1 MKSAVALKPFGM
13 FPGKELGIALFVSA
27 LWHLVCIF
35 SITIVSFP
43 REVKF
48 PSFSQISFVGSVL
61 SEPDFEIR
69 LSQLPFT
76 RRPDEVIQPFLQRS
90 GRLMSA
96 PLTTPGFWTASGGSV
111 GSVEETRLSEDLFLA
126 QRPDPLFFPEH
137 FELPQEKEA
146 FVLEGPARQRILYY
160 RPERPQLPR
169 WVDLKKVKA
178 QLRFKFWITPQGKT
192 ESIETLVSSGDPQVD
207 LIGVRYLRRWRFNPR
222 PEGREWG
229 TVSFPLRFP
238 PDLGRVP

>member
-1 MKSAVALKPFGM
+1 MKSAVALKSFGM
-13 FPGKELGIALFVSA
+13 FPGKELGIALFLSA
-27 LWHLVCIF
+27 LWHLVCIS
-35 SITIVSFP
+35 SIVIVSFP
-43 REVKF
+43 PQVRF
-48 PSFSQISFVGSVL
+48 PHFSQISFVGSVL

-76 RRPDEVIQPFLQRS
+76 RRPDQVIQPFLQRN

-96 PLTTPGFWTASGGSV
+96 PLTTPAFWTTPGSI
-111 GSVEETRLSEDLFLA
+111 GSVEETLRLSEDVFLA
-126 QRPDPLFFPEH
+126 QRPGPLFFPEH

-146 FVLEGPARQRILYY
+146 FVLEGPARQRVLYY

-178 QLRFKFWITPQGKT
+178 DLRFKFWMTPQGKT
-192 ESIETLVSSGDPQVD
+192 ESIETLISSGDPEVD

-222 PEGREWG
+222 QEGREWG
-229 TVSFPLRFP
+229 IVSFSLPS
-238 PDLGRVP
+238 PDPGRAP